1 MWNLKADAIVAR
13 LDIKSVASH
22 STWLC
27 AIVATAAN
35 RQARRQ
41 WLGRLLQ
48 KTDLRICKAN

>member
-1 MWNLKADAIVAR
+1 MWNLKADAIAAR

-35 RQARRQ
+35 RQARQQ

-48 KTDLRICKAN
+48 KTGLRICKAN